1 MICPYCGSQTDG
13 TVKFCHIC
21 GHRIEQFAPKVTS
34 CPRCGQAVAGSEK
47 FCPACGNAL
56 GSSDNAPSGYSQN
69 TNICSSCGAEL
80 DQGAKFC
87 RNCGAPTAA
96 TSASVTAEIPVDRT
110 AVYSAP
116 APAYQPASA
125 PAPDYQA
132 VAAFAAMQAAPQKK
146 KGSGAAVTGL
156 VLGILA
162 LLGWFVIKNLSMTY
176 ITVIIC
182 IVALGSLLSLIGLI
196 VSIVGAVRASGGMRI
211 AAIIGIAAS
220 VVAMVLL
227 SIYIMDI
234 VKIAMEYGM
243 SMVMQHAENLDLDSV
258 MHMLEYYN

>member
-13 TVKFCHIC
+13 SVKFCHIC
-21 GHRIEQFAPKVTS
+21 GHRIEQFAPKVTN

-47 FCPACGNAL
+47 FCPACGCAL
-56 GSSDNAPSGYSQN
+56 GSSDGTQPVYSKESS
-69 TNICSSCGAEL
+69 ICASCGAEL
-80 DQGAKFC
+80 DPGARFC

-96 TSASVTAEIPVDRT
+96 ASASATAEIPVDRT

-116 APAYQPASA
+116 APAYQSA
-125 PAPDYQA
+125 PAPDYQT

-162 LLGWFVIKNLSMTY
+162 LLGWFVIKNLSMYY

-182 IVALGSLLSLIGLI
+182 IIGLGSLLALIGLI
-196 VSIVGAVRASGGMRI
+196 LSIVGAVRASGGMRI
-211 AAIIGIAAS
+211 AAIIGVVAS
-220 VVAMVLL
+220 VVASVLL
-227 SIYIMDI
+227 SMYIMDI
-234 VKIAMEYGM
+234 VKIAMEYGINT
-243 SMVMQHAENLDLDSV
+243 VMQTFENINLDDV